1 MTKLFN
7 NIMVAIDYS
16 SKSTIAIERAIDIA
30 NHFKCHVHLVYAEAQ
45 GLISWEHRPGNGG
58 ADPGPD
64 SSQARLYELQNKYT
78 YQLEPG
84 LSMFASIRKGNK
96 NKSIIEYA
104 VRNQIDLVVVS
115 NTGTIINQIFT
126 RSFNVQEISRRLE
139 CPVLSVRHSYGED
152 KLHNIVLPICSAL
165 PIRKIMFASYL
176 ARKYNS
182 RIHLL
187 AIANERSDANPDH
200 NQYLHKAYQ
209 LLRDNTTLSIEC
221 HTMRGHNIADT
232 TLRFSEKINADLI
245 VVNPGEESMLSGF
258 VNKLLKGTL
267 FNESRIPVMTISAA

>member
-1 MTKLFN
+1 
-7 NIMVAIDYS
+7 MVAIDS
-16 SKSTIAIERAIDIA
+16 SGKSRIAIERAIDIA
-30 NHFKCHVHLVYAEAQ
+30 NHFKCHIHLVYAESH
-45 GLISWEHRPGNGG
+45 GLVSWEHKPSNGG

-64 SSQARLYELQNKYT
+64 TAQTRLYELQNQYT

-96 NKSIIEYA
+96 NKSVIEYA
-104 VRNQIDLVVVS
+104 VRNQIDLVVVG
-115 NTGTIINQIFT
+115 NTGTVFNQLFT
-126 RSFNVQEISRRLE
+126 RSFNVHEITRRLE
-139 CPVLSVRHSYGED
+139 CPVLSVRHSSAED
-152 KLHNIVLPICSAL
+152 KLLNIVLPIGNGL

-182 RIHLL
+182 KIHLL
-187 AIANERSDANPDH
+187 AITNEVSDNNPDH

-209 LLRDNTTLSIEC
+209 LLRDNTTLSIQC
-221 HTMRGHNIADT
+221 HTMRGNNIADT
-232 TLRFSEKINADLI
+232 TLRFAEKINADLI

-258 VNKLLKGTL
+258 FNKLVKGTL

>member
-1 MTKLFN
+1 
-7 NIMVAIDYS
+7 MVAIDYS
-16 SKSTIAIERAIDIA
+16 DKSLIAIERAIDIA
-30 NHFKCHVHLVYAEAQ
+30 NHFKCHVHLVYAEPQ
-45 GLISWEHRPGNGG
+45 GLVSWEHRPGNGG

-64 SSQARLYELQNKYT
+64 GSQSRLYELQNKYT

-96 NKSIIEYA
+96 NKSVIEYA
-104 VRNQIDLVVVS
+104 VRNQIDLVVIG
-115 NTGTIINQIFT
+115 NTGTVINQIFT
-126 RSFNVQEISRRLE
+126 RSFNVQEITRRLE
-139 CPVLSVRHSYGED
+139 CPVLSVRHSKAED

-182 RIHLL
+182 KIHLL
-187 AIANERSDANPDH
+187 AMTNELSDANPDH

-232 TLRFSEKINADLI
+232 TLRFAEKINADLI

-258 VNKLLKGTL
+258 LNKLLKGTL